1 MNHPKF
7 HIVRRIIGKKLAV
20 LFLIAAT
27 GVASFATLGDG
38 NKNNANSPRRTLLS
52 SRTGNKQGNFSLRSG
67 YNFRGSQ
74 VITTQTEKRF
84 IRLNTIAT
92 IQKGNMTYIVPLKK
106 KVGIGNVKIDIGN
119 RQFQRN

>member
-7 HIVRRIIGKKLAV
+7 HIIRNMIGKKLIV
-20 LFLIAAT
+20 LALLAAT

-38 NKNNANSPRRTLLS
+38 NKNASNSPRKSFLS
-52 SRTGNKQGNFSLRSG
+52 NKINRQGSFSLRSG

-74 VITTQTEKRF
+74 LLNAGTEKRY
-84 IRLNTIAT
+84 IRLNTVAT

-106 KVGIGNVKIDIGN
+106 KVGIGNVKIDLSN

>member
-7 HIVRRIIGKKLAV
+7 HIIRNMIGKKLIV
-20 LFLIAAT
+20 LSLIAAT
-27 GVASFATLGDG
+27 GFASFATLGDG
-38 NKNNANSPRRTLLS
+38 NKNAVNSPRKSFLS
-52 SRTGNKQGNFSLRSG
+52 NRGTNKPGTFSLRSN

-74 VITTQTEKRF
+74 LLNTGTEKRY

-92 IQKGNMTYIVPLKK
+92 IQKGNTTYIVPLKR
-106 KVGIGNVKIDIGN
+106 KVGIGNVKIDLGN